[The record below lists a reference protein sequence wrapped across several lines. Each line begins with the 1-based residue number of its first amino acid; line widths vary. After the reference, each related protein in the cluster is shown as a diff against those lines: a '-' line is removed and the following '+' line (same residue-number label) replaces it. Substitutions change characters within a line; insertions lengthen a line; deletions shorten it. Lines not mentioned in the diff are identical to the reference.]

1 MFEFLD
7 PKVWLRFKTRAS
19 INRVASSG
27 PFLFL
32 SSNLQFSLTNKA
44 AQKSGKRA
52 SHEQSPSKHAAAKTK
67 AAKASTILI
76 ETNADSESAP
86 AIDICKDINGAQAE
100 ERSTGDASNGA
111 NAVNGQNPQLLAV
124 AALLQNASTAQPILP
139 NQQLSPEQLI
149 QHVAVLNQL
158 LALQNAAGTA
168 QQPTDSV
175 PLESS

>member
-1 MFEFLD
+1 LTNFVFEFLD

-32 SSNLQFSLTNKA
+32 SSNSQFSLTDKA

-67 AAKASTILI
+67 AAKASTVLI

-86 AIDICKDINGAQAE
+86 PLDIAKDINGAQAE
-100 ERSTGDASNGA
+100 ERSTGDASNG
-111 NAVNGQNPQLLAV
+111 VNGQNPLNMAV
-124 AALLQNASTAQPILP
+124 AALLQNASTAQVPILP
-139 NQQLSPEQLI
+139 NQQLSPE
-149 QHVAVLNQL
+149 
-158 LALQNAAGTA
+158 
-168 QQPTDSV
+168 
-175 PLESS
+175 